1 MIRSI
6 SLFLFFILLSM
17 SSNLKAQFAENN
29 AIYGSP
35 EIFGGNYF
43 GASMHV
49 NYVSQEKYS
58 FQLGVSSHLRKPA
71 SQPSNYTSGFFGAL
85 LFGLA
90 NPYDQLINVQ
100 AKAGRIYRLNKSGT
114 IRLNLMGGVAFT
126 VIQEPYNWQPVN
138 SLFLTENYTYDT
150 NSFNTMSFV
159 FNPRVEFPFT
169 RFYGLS
175 LSPVLIINKDRTFW
189 GLGIGHMI
197 GLLRGRKPW
206 VKEKDN

>member
-1 MIRSI
+1 M
-6 SLFLFFILLSM
+6 
-17 SSNLKAQFAENN
+17 
-29 AIYGSP
+29 
-35 EIFGGNYF
+35 
-43 GASMHV
+43 
-49 NYVSQEKYS
+49 
-58 FQLGVSSHLRKPA
+58 
-71 SQPSNYTSGFFGAL
+71 
-85 LFGLA
+85 A